1 LSFPFEKRWLRG
13 EEYGFLCRHYYAY
26 SEVFKIF
33 KVIDGNHPEEIY
45 HEPKCKYNFES
56 LFLQTVNFI
65 SSKACIFNFLD
76 FQEDPKI
83 SKDST
88 KPASTKNSNGR
99 RQILKHAYQSTI
111 QL

>member
-1 LSFPFEKRWLRG
+1 MKETRVSKTEKTVSFAPLSAGFILSFPFEKRWLRG

-56 LFLQTVNFI
+56 LSL
-65 SSKACIFNFLD
+65 
-76 FQEDPKI
+76 
-83 SKDST
+83 
-88 KPASTKNSNGR
+88 
-99 RQILKHAYQSTI
+99 
-111 QL
+111 